1 MSSPPP
7 PGSGRSHPA
16 TGYLME
22 TLTGSADGSIPGLLR
37 GRAALT
43 PDARFLR
50 WEERWWTY
58 AEALASCERVAGFL
72 REITDVGPGHRV
84 ASYLHN
90 CAEAIWTWFGTQLAG
105 SVYVPLNRFHRGPL
119 LTDLLTRSGADVLVT
134 SSDALADIR
143 GLSLSGVRHLV
154 LIDEMPEEEPEVDTV
169 PFEQVLQVTP
179 WEGVVPAPDA
189 IASVLFTSGST
200 GRSKAVLVP
209 HNAFAR
215 GAALVAESFGYTA
228 DDIWHA
234 WPPVFHMMG
243 QLYIVLGSLAAG
255 GGVALQPRFS
265 KSRFWREVADSGATL
280 IGGMASVMRLLWPL
294 EDDEDSRANTARQAL
309 ISGAFDDLRDA
320 FQARYGVS
328 IVDCYG
334 MTEAEPAT
342 LPVLGQAGAGT
353 HGLESPDFEV
363 RIFDEGDLPVAAGVA
378 GEIVLRPRRAGVV
391 FRGYENDGG
400 ATVRAWRNLWFHTGD
415 RGYLDADGHLHYLDR
430 HSEVIRRLGE
440 NISVWEV
447 EQLVHAVSG
456 VADVVAIGV
465 DGTPG
470 EQDVKLV
477 VVREPGAELTPQ
489 ALHEWCRQE
498 MAKFMVPRFIEFVD
512 TFPRL
517 ALGKVDRARLSTNG
531 PAVWDASPPSIAEVA
546 AT

>member
-1 MSSPPP
+1 MSTPPP
-7 PGSGRSHPA
+7 VGSSRPHPA

-22 TLTGSADGSIPGLLR
+22 MLTGCADGSIPGLLR

-43 PDARFLR
+43 PEARFLR
-50 WEERWWTY
+50 WEGRWWTY
-58 AEALASCERVAGFL
+58 AETLARCEQVAGFL
-72 REITDVGPGHRV
+72 REVADVGPHHRV

-90 CAEAIWTWFGTQLAG
+90 CAEAIWTWFGTQIAG
-105 SVYVPLNRFHRGPL
+105 SVYVPLNRFHRGQL
-119 LTDLLTRSGADVLVT
+119 LTDLLARSGADVLVT
-134 SSDALADIR
+134 SRDALADIR
-143 GLSLSGVRHLV
+143 GLSLSGVRHVV
-154 LIDEMPEEEPEVDTV
+154 LIDDLPDELPDIDTV
-169 PFEQVLQVTP
+169 PFVQVLGATP
-179 WEGVVPAPDA
+179 WEGVAPAPDA

-215 GAALVAESFGYTA
+215 GAALVAESFGYT
-228 DDIWHA
+228 DEDIWHA
-234 WPPVFHMMG
+234 WPPIFHMMG
-243 QLYIVLGSLAAG
+243 QLYVVLGSLAAG

-280 IGGMASVMRLLWPL
+280 IGGMASVIRLLWPL
-294 EDDEDSRANTARQAL
+294 EDDEHSRGNTARQAL
-309 ISGAFDDLRDA
+309 VSGAFDDLRDA

-334 MTEAEPAT
+334 MTEAEPAS
-342 LPVLGQAGAGT
+342 LPVLGPAGAGT

-363 RIFDEGDLPVAAGVA
+363 RIFDDSDLPVGVGVA
-378 GEIVLRPRRAGVV
+378 GEIVLRPRRAGVI
-391 FRGYENDGG
+391 FRGYEDDGG

-430 HSEVIRRLGE
+430 HSEVIRRVGE

-447 EQLVHAVSG
+447 EQLVRGISG

-465 DGTPG
+465 GGDPG

-477 VVREPGAELTPQ
+477 VVREPNVDLTPEQ
-489 ALHEWCRQE
+489 LYEWCRRE

-512 TFPRL
+512 TLPRL
-517 ALGKVDRARLSTNG
+517 ALGKVDRARLSENG
-531 PAVWDASPPSIAEVA
+531 PAVWDASPPSIAEAVV
-546 AT
+546 T